1 MNKTNMILAVLSAAL
16 IVMTASTIFLL
27 ADNFD
32 KQDSQLNQY
41 DVNLTIFSA
50 DDITEITLDVN
61 GIAKSFSF
69 PIGSDFITN
78 DDRFDTIL
86 SMLPDNITSMPGS
99 YELKVTIAASDGP
112 LNAFS
117 GDYNI
122 LVEVI

>member
-1 MNKTNMILAVLSAAL
+1 MILAVLSAAL
-16 IVMTASTIFLL
+16 IIMTVSTIFLL

-32 KQDSQLNQY
+32 KQDSQLDQY

-61 GIAKSFSF
+61 GITKSFSF

-78 DDRFDTIL
+78 DDRFDMIL
-86 SMLPDNITSMPGS
+86 SMLPDNITSMPGN
-99 YELKVTIAASDGP
+99 YELKVTIPANDGP
-112 LNAFS
+112 LNTFS